1 MSQRLRTAAWAAPLF
16 LAILFLGGPVGF
28 GLLVAAVAVVGVAEY
43 IQLVVPG
50 ANPVERTFAVA
61 WSGLVVLAFLSPHR
75 VAPGA
80 ALALGALGHL
90 GLWMA
95 GPGPRDDMPARWGGV
110 VGGWVLVA
118 YFLGHILWVRE
129 AGVAAVLF
137 LLAVVW
143 AGDTAAYYVGTA
155 FGSRPLAPRISPKK
169 SLEGAV
175 AGWAASV
182 VAGGMVSLLLP
193 TPHGF
198 GGGVVLAA
206 VLNPL
211 AQAGDLA
218 ESLLKRCAGVKDSGS
233 LFPGHGGVLDRVD
246 GFLLATPLYAACLS
260 WLGG

>member
-16 LAILFLGGPVGF
+16 LAILLLGGPVGF

-43 IQLVVPG
+43 LQLVVPR

-80 ALALGALGHL
+80 TLALGALGHL

-169 SLEGAV
+169 SLEGAA

-182 VAGGMVSLLLP
+182 VAGGVASLVLP
-193 TPHGF
+193 TPHGL
-198 GGGVVLAA
+198 GGGVILAA

-211 AQAGDLA
+211 AQAGDLV